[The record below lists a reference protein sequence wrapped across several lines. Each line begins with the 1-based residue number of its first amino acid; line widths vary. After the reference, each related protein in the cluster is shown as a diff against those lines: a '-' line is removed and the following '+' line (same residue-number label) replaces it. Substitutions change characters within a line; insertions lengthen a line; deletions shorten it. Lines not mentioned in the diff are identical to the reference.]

1 MSEYY
6 DQFTFEFLLNRALAR
21 VPDTLDKRP
30 GSVIYTA
37 LAPACYELAETYM
50 ELASILDRT
59 FADTSTG
66 DDLTR
71 RAAERGIER
80 SAATAAV
87 RKGVFNL
94 VVAVGKRFSI
104 EDTTYVVT
112 ANFTGFESELTCEQ
126 VGSIGN
132 AYSGTLTPIDYIA
145 GLTSAELT
153 SILIPGED
161 TETDEELRQRYF
173 EDVNSQSF
181 GGNVAD
187 YKQRTKALAGVGGV
201 KVYPIWAGGGTVKLV
216 IIDSDYLVPSGAL
229 VTAVQTAIDPVS
241 NSGEGLG
248 LAPIGHVVT
257 VEGVTSVTVNVE
269 TSVTL
274 SAGYLWADVAPY
286 ITEAIESYLE
296 GLRMGWESESA
307 ITVRVS
313 QVDAAILTVTGVVD
327 VTATK
332 LNTVAANLVLTAN
345 QIPVLGSVTNV

>member
-6 DQFTFEFLLNRALAR
+6 DQFTFEFLLARALER

-37 LAPACYELAETYM
+37 LAPACYEMAEAYM
-50 ELASILDRT
+50 ELSSILDRT
-59 FADTSTG
+59 FADTATG

-80 SAATAAV
+80 SAATPAV

-104 EDTTYVVT
+104 ETVTYVVT
-112 ANFTGFESELTCEQ
+112 ANLTGFESELTCEQ
-126 VGSIGN
+126 SGSIGN
-132 AYSGTLTPIDYIA
+132 TYSGSLTPIDYIA

-161 TETDEELRQRYF
+161 TETDEELRARYF
-173 EDVNSQSF
+173 QDVNSQSF
-181 GGNVAD
+181 GGNVSD

-201 KVYPIWAGGGTVKLV
+201 KVYPVWAGGGTVKLV

-229 VTAVQTAIDPVS
+229 ITAVQTAIDPVS
-241 NSGEGLG
+241 NSGKGLG

-257 VEGVTSVTVNVE
+257 VEGVTGLTVNVA
-269 TSVTL
+269 TTVTL
-274 SAGYLWADVAPY
+274 AGGYVWADVSPY
-286 ITEAIESYLE
+286 ITAAIEAYLE
-296 GLRMGWESESA
+296 TLREGWENQSVV
-307 ITVRVS
+307 TVRIS

-327 VTATK
+327 VTGTK

-345 QIPVLGSVTNV
+345 QIPLLGTVTNV